1 MRSAL
6 QKLFALFFRDL
17 AIARGY
23 RSAFV
28 LEIFEALFAVATFY
42 YLSRFIESPQ
52 LTRALPEGR
61 NYFAFVLIGFALF
74 DYLGVALDSF
84 DKMIEDALQN
94 RVLEA
99 LLVTRTSLP
108 TMLTG
113 SLLYPFS
120 TAVLRTVIYLA
131 WGVFLFGFSLRDA
144 NWIGAVIILLA
155 SVLAFSGLGIL
166 SASYLLLFKRGNP
179 LKWILLGISA
189 LVGGMMY
196 PVSVL
201 PGYLQFIARLLP
213 ITYSL
218 NGMRAALLGRAG
230 LLQLRVEI
238 IALLIF
244 AATLLPLSFL
254 VFAWAL
260 RRTRVT
266 GTLTHI

>member
-1 MRSAL
+1 MVRTL
-6 QKLFALFFRDL
+6 RKLFALFYRDL

-52 LTRALPEGR
+52 LARSLPQGR

-84 DKMIEDALQN
+84 DKMLEDALQN

-108 TMLTG
+108 TMLAG
-113 SLLYPFS
+113 SLLYPFV
-120 TAVLRTVIYLA
+120 TALLRTVIYLA
-131 WGVFLFGFSLRDA
+131 WGVFLFAFSLRDA
-144 NWIGAVIILLA
+144 NWLGAIIVLLV

-166 SASYLLLFKRGNP
+166 SASYLLLYKRGNP
-179 LKWILLGISA
+179 AKWILLGISA
-189 LVGGMMY
+189 LAGGMMY

-218 NGMRAALLGRAG
+218 DGMRAALLDGAG
-230 LLQLRVEI
+230 LLQLRSAI

-244 AATLLPLSFL
+244 AAVLLPLSFF
-254 VFAWAL
+254 VFSWAL
-260 RRTRVT
+260 QRTRVT

>member
-131 WGVFLFGFSLRDA
+131 WGVFLFGFSLCDA

-244 AATLLPLSFL
+244 AAILLPLSFL

>member
-1 MRSAL
+1 MRRAL
-6 QKLFALFFRDL
+6 RKLLALFSRDL

-28 LEIFEALFAVATFY
+28 LEIFEALFAVATFF

-52 LTRALPEGR
+52 LTRVLPEGR
-61 NYFAFVLIGFALF
+61 NYFAFVLTGFALF

-84 DKMIEDALQN
+84 DKMLEDALQN
-94 RVLEA
+94 RVLEP
-99 LLVTRTSLP
+99 LLATRTSLI
-108 TMLTG
+108 TMLGG
-113 SLLYPFS
+113 SLLYPFL
-120 TAVLRTVIYLA
+120 TAVLRTAIYLA
-131 WGVFLFGFSLRDA
+131 WGVILFGFSLSDA
-144 NWIGAVIILLA
+144 NWLGTIIVLIA

-166 SASYLLLFKRGNP
+166 STSYLLLYKRGNP
-179 LKWILLGISA
+179 AKWILMGISA
-189 LVGGMMY
+189 LAGGMMY

-218 NGMRAALLGRAG
+218 DGMRAALLGGAG
-230 LLQLRVEI
+230 LWQLRSSI

-244 AATLLPLSFL
+244 AAVLLPLSFV
-254 VFAWAL
+254 VFSWAL

-266 GTLTHI
+266 GTLAHI

>member
-1 MRSAL
+1 MRRAL
-6 QKLFALFFRDL
+6 RKLLALFSRDL

-28 LEIFEALFAVATFY
+28 LEIFESLFAVATFY

-52 LTRALPEGR
+52 LMRTLPEGR
-61 NYFAFVLIGFALF
+61 NYFAFILIGFALF

-84 DKMIEDALQN
+84 DKMLEDAL
-94 RVLEA
+94 LEP
-99 LLVTRTSLP
+99 LLVTRTSLVI
-108 TMLTG
+108 MLGG
-113 SLLYPFS
+113 SLLYPFL

-131 WGVFLFGFSLRDA
+131 WGVILFGFSLSDA
-144 NWIGAVIILLA
+144 NWLGIIIVLIA

-166 SASYLLLFKRGNP
+166 SASYLLLYKRGNP
-179 LKWILLGISA
+179 AKWILMGISA
-189 LVGGMMY
+189 LAGGMMY

-218 NGMRAALLGRAG
+218 DGMRAALLGGAG
-230 LLQLRVEI
+230 LLQLRSPI

-244 AATLLPLSFL
+244 AAILLPFSFV
-254 VFAWAL
+254 VFSWAL
-260 RRTRVT
+260 RRTRVA
-266 GTLTHI
+266 GTLAHI